1 MRNAKEELMEKLN
14 TLKNIYG
21 ADIICANIT
30 HATVESYFTQDD
42 QEDVETPA
50 IRLKQGHTEAEFN
63 EFLSKLDFE
72 YDAGYGAQ
80 YVFGYVWLTN
90 GVWMERGEYDG
101 SEWWEWHKYP
111 KIPDELL

>member
-1 MRNAKEELMEKLN
+1 MRNAKEEMIERLN
-14 TLKNIYG
+14 SLKNIYG

-30 HATVESYFTQDD
+30 HTTYESYFTDD
-42 QEDVETPA
+42 EDDVETPA
-50 IRLKQGHTEAEFN
+50 ITLKKGYTEAEYDA
-63 EFLSKLDFE
+63 FLSKLDFE

-90 GVWMERGEYDG
+90 GVWMDRGEYDG

-111 KIPDELL
+111 QIPDELL